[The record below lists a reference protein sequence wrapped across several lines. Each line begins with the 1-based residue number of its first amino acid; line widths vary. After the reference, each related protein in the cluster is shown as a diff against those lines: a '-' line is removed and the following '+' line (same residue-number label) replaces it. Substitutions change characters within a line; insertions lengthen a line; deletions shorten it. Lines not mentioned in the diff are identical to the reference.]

1 MKLYITETSPYARMA
16 RIMVLEKGLEDRVE
30 ILPARTRQAG
40 SPYYEINPSGR
51 VPYLICDDDW
61 RLEESQLICAHF
73 DHLAGPPAFAPPP
86 GRDGWE
92 VRRLEALARSLLDG
106 LGVWGRE
113 LKRPEAD
120 RSATV
125 VAHERERARRLVDL
139 WEREI
144 ETPPMAEPFRNMAQL
159 TLAVALEM
167 DARLPGF
174 DWRPDHPK
182 LAAWL
187 VPFAQR
193 PSFAATLP
201 GASKTG

>member
-1 MKLYITETSPYARMA
+1 MKLYVTETSPYARMA

-30 ILPARTRQAG
+30 VLMARTRQAG

-73 DHLAGPPAFAPPP
+73 DHLDGPPSFEPPP

-92 VRRLEALARSLLDG
+92 VRRLEGHARSLMDG
-106 LGVWGRE
+106 LSVWGRE
-113 LKRPEAD
+113 LIRPEED
-120 RSATV
+120 RSATII
-125 VAHERERARRLVDL
+125 AHEQERARRLVDF
-139 WEREI
+139 WEGEI
-144 ETPPMAEPFRNMAQL
+144 ETPLLAEPFRNMAQL
-159 TLAVALEM
+159 TLAVALEL

-174 DWRPDHPK
+174 DWRADHPK

-187 VPFAQR
+187 DPFTQR

-201 GASKTG
+201 GAGKQG